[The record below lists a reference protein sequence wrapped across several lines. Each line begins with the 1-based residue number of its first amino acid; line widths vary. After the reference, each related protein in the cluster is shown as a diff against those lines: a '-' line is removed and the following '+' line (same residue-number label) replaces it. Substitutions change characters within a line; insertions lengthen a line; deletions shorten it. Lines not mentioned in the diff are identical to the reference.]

1 MINLYLLKYNNYYNR
16 KIKKEAGIG
25 NYGDYILAAFQNI
38 YTFDYADGV
47 NTSHV
52 LPYKGETP
60 DYAII
65 TEEDESG
72 TEEIKSRWFVV
83 ESSYIR
89 GGKYRVSLRRDL
101 IADNL
106 EEVLDAPCMVEK
118 GYINDQL
125 NDDSVFN
132 DEGQS
137 YNQIKESEILLPDK
151 TGCPWIVGYLAAPT
165 ETQKRDKDG
174 NLQWD
179 AEGHPVMESEPDK
192 VVNGSIVSDE
202 NGIIIKS
209 ISDIPYYN
217 DFNMTSEFSGTC
229 NCKFDGQ
236 DMPGS
241 YLAIAAK
248 EIGHLPLQDVVS
260 MTYFRPVGP
269 YGAYNNRIFAFGLG
283 GDFNDLKT
291 YWEVGKKPIDGP
303 YYTTKDNGVIN
314 QVANEYSRASN
325 IAPSY
330 SVFRKKQQEI
340 IDCMWKSYETVSESY
355 KTYYTIEYLQKYYQD
370 RYYKLE
376 DRLYKVEI
384 SFDSNMYSSH
394 SVLTTYS
401 DAIMS
406 GLQNYYLYT
415 QGKIANSSISFTY
428 IYKKANVNIVEVKQT
443 VTTTIPGRSRP
454 LLSDAPYCMFCM
466 PYGDIPVY
474 KESTEAAYVTKK
486 EYNLALANSISTTIG
501 TDKVLDIQILPY
513 CPIPAAVIP
522 KGIRLENQIY
532 TAINSVNKNTTENT
546 EVGFI
551 LWCNTSSFSIDIKK
565 TDIKSLKADDLK
577 KPPFFIE
584 NYKEESQLSLCRLS
598 DPSHTQVFEFN
609 AAKNGGINLFHV
621 LCTYK
626 PNSPYISIHPD
637 FGRLY
642 GDDYDDTRGLICG
655 GDYSLPIVS
664 NAWTEYEY
672 RNKNY
677 QNTFNREIQSMELSN
692 KIQKKADIVNAVSTT
707 INAGIQGSIG
717 AGNILGSTAAIPA
730 GIGGAMDIKYKEML
744 RNDQIDKAKTL
755 FNYNLQNI
763 QALANT
769 VSKSNPY
776 NIDNKYVPYLEIY
789 NCSDVEREAF
799 KLKMKYD
806 GMTIMRTGTLRY
818 FLNYKDEVEESY
830 IKGAIIRF
838 PNLSEDYN
846 YAKELSN
853 EVGQGFYLDRR
864 WY

>member
-16 KIKKEAGIG
+16 KIKKETGIG

-60 DYAII
+60 DYAIV

-72 TEEIKSRWFVV
+72 NEEIKSRWFVV

-106 EEVLDAPCMVEK
+106 DEVLDAPCMVEK

-125 NDDSVFN
+125 NDDSIFN

-137 YNQIKESEILLPDK
+137 YNQIKKGEILLPDK

-165 ETQKRDKDG
+165 Q
-174 NLQWD
+174 
-179 AEGHPVMESEPDK
+179 SEEDK
-192 VVNGSIVSDE
+192 VVTGSVTHVE
-202 NGIIIKS
+202 NAIPITKLE
-209 ISDIPYYN
+209 DIPYY
-217 DFNMTSEFSGTC
+217 DIFEMTSELNGTC
-229 NCKFDGQ
+229 NCRMNNNDL
-236 DMPGS
+236 PGCYIAVGARS
-241 YLAIAAK
+241 YTYSFK
-248 EIGHLPLQDVVS
+248 ENTIMG
-260 MTYFRPVGP
+260 YFSPTGV
-269 YGAYNNRIFAFGLG
+269 YGLDDKNIYAFGLG
-283 GDFNDLKT
+283 GKFNDLNT
-291 YWEVGKKPIDGP
+291 YWQINAGIKG
-303 YYTTKDNGVIN
+303 YY
-314 QVANEYSRASN
+314 YSTLDKTVHESVTNYVN
-325 IAPSY
+325 IAPINPPTLDMY
-330 SVFRKKQQEI
+330 NKKSESI
-340 IDCMWKSYETVSESY
+340 INCMWHYYNILDTKY
-355 KTYYTIEYLQKYYQD
+355 KTYYTLDDLIKYYQD
-370 RYYKLE
+370 KTYILG
-376 DRLYKVEI
+376 DRLYKVELT
-384 SFDSNMYSSH
+384 FDSNIYSSNP
-394 SVLTTYS
+394 VLEAYS
-401 DAIMS
+401 DAILS
-406 GLQNYYLYT
+406 GYENIYKYT
-415 QGKIANSSISFTY
+415 SGPIANTSVSFTY
-428 IYKKANVNIVEVKQT
+428 IYKKVNVKIKEIKRVVS
-443 VTTTIPGRSRP
+443 TTIPGSSRP
-454 LLSDAPYCMFCM
+454 ILTDSPYCMFCM
-466 PYGDIPVY
+466 PYGDIN
-474 KESTEAAYVTKK
+474 AYVSAEDPLYTTNK
-486 EYNLALANSISTTIG
+486 EYNLAIANNIST
-501 TDKVLDIQILPY
+501 VLGADRVYDLQIVPY
-513 CPIPAAVIP
+513 CPIISVPYNNGAKLA
-522 KGIRLENQIY
+522 NQLYTSIY
-532 TAINSVNKNTTENT
+532 LQGTKT

-551 LWCNTSSFSIDIKK
+551 LWCNESSFSFDIKK
-565 TDIKSLKADDLK
+565 TDIKNLEKDDLLK
-577 KPPFFIE
+577 FPFFIT
-584 NYKEESQLSLCRLS
+584 NYKEESQLTLCRLS

-609 AAKNGGINLFHV
+609 AAKNGGISKFHV
-621 LCTYK
+621 QCTYK

-692 KIQKKADIVNAVSTT
+692 KIQKKADIVNAVANTA
-707 INAGIQGSIG
+707 NAGIQGAIG
-717 AGNILGSTAAIPA
+717 AGNLAGGLAAIPA
-730 GIGGAMDIKYKEML
+730 GIGGAMDVHYKEML
-744 RNDQIDKAKTL
+744 RNDQVDKTKTL

-776 NIDNKYVPYLEIY
+776 NIENKYVPYLEIY

>member
-25 NYGDYILAAFQNI
+25 NYSDYILASFQNI
-38 YTFDYADGV
+38 YTFDYADGI

-60 DYAII
+60 DYAIV

-72 TEEIKSRWFVV
+72 NEEITSRWFVV

-125 NDDSVFN
+125 NDDSIFN

-137 YNQIKESEILLPDK
+137 YNQIKKGEILLPDK

-179 AEGHPVMESEPDK
+179 SDGHPIMESEPDK
-192 VVNGSIVSDE
+192 VVTGSVIHAE
-202 NGIIIKS
+202 NEIPITKL
-209 ISDIPYYN
+209 SDIKYY
-217 DFNMTSEFSGTC
+217 DIFDMTSEFSGTC
-229 NCKFDGQ
+229 NCRMNNNDL
-236 DMPGS
+236 PGCYIAVGARS
-241 YLAIAAK
+241 YNYAFK
-248 EIGHLPLQDVVS
+248 ENVIMG
-260 MTYFRPVGP
+260 YFSPTGV
-269 YGAYNNRIFAFGLG
+269 YGADDKNLYAFGLG
-283 GDFNDLKT
+283 GKFNDLNT
-291 YWEVGKKPIDGP
+291 YWQKNAGKRG
-303 YYTTKDNGVIN
+303 YYYSTLDKNVYESVSNTVNVAPTDPPTLDMYNKKSESIIN
-314 QVANEYSRASN
+314 
-325 IAPSY
+325 
-330 SVFRKKQQEI
+330 
-340 IDCMWKSYETVSESY
+340 CMWHYYNILDAQY
-355 KTYYTIEYLQKYYQD
+355 KTYYTLDDLIGYYRD
-370 RYYKLE
+370 KTYKLG
-376 DRLYKVEI
+376 DRLYKVELT
-384 SFDSNMYSSH
+384 FDSNIYSSNP
-394 SVLTTYS
+394 VLEAYS
-401 DAIMS
+401 NDILS
-406 GLQNYYLYT
+406 GYENIYKYT
-415 QGKIANSSISFTY
+415 SGPIANTSVSFTY
-428 IYKKANVNIVEVKQT
+428 IYKRVNVKIKEIKRVVS
-443 VTTTIPGRSRP
+443 TTIPGSSRP
-454 LLSDAPYCMFCM
+454 VLKDAPYCMFCM
-466 PYGDIPVY
+466 PYGDINAY
-474 KESTEAAYVTKK
+474 KSADDPIYTTNK
-486 EYNLALANSISTTIG
+486 EYNIAIANSISTVLG
-501 TDKVLDIQILPY
+501 TEKVYDLQIVPY
-513 CPIPAAVIP
+513 CPITSVPYNNGANLI
-522 KGIRLENQIY
+522 NQLYTPIY
-532 TAINSVNKNTTENT
+532 LQGTTT

-551 LWCNTSSFSIDIKK
+551 LWCNDSSFSFDIKK
-565 TDIKSLKADDLK
+565 TDIKNLEIDDLLK
-577 KPPFFIE
+577 FPFVIT
-584 NYKEESQLSLCRLS
+584 NYKEDSQLSLCRLS

-609 AAKNGGINLFHV
+609 PAKNGGISKFHV
-621 LCTYK
+621 QCTYK

-642 GDDYDDTRGLICG
+642 GKDYDDTRGLICG

-692 KIQKKADIVNAVSTT
+692 KIQKRADIVNAVANTA
-707 INAGIQGSIG
+707 NAGIQGAIG
-717 AGNILGSTAAIPA
+717 AKNLLGSLAAVPA
-730 GIGGAMDIKYKEML
+730 GIGGAMDVHYKEML
-744 RNDQIDKAKTL
+744 RNDQVDKTKTL

-789 NCSDVEREAF
+789 TCSDVEREAF

-838 PNLSEDYN
+838 PNLSEDYD

>member
-16 KIKKEAGIG
+16 IIKKEAGIG
-25 NYGDYILAAFQNI
+25 NYSDYILASFQNI
-38 YTFDYADGV
+38 YTFDYADGI

-60 DYAII
+60 DYAIV

-72 TEEIKSRWFVV
+72 NEEINSRWFVI

-89 GGKYRVSLRRDL
+89 GGKYRISLRRDL

-106 EEVLDAPCMVEK
+106 DEVLDAPCMVEK

-125 NDDSVFN
+125 NDDSIFN

-137 YNQIKESEILLPDK
+137 YNQIKKGEILLPDK

-179 AEGHPVMESEPDK
+179 AEGHPIMESEPDK
-192 VVNGSIVSDE
+192 VVNGNIASDE
-202 NGIIIKS
+202 HGIIINS
-209 ISDIPYYN
+209 IEDIPYYN

-229 NCKFDGQ
+229 NCKFDEQ

-241 YLAIAAK
+241 YLAIAAR

-260 MTYFRPVGP
+260 MIYMRPLGP

-283 GDFNDLKT
+283 GDFNDLDT

-314 QVANEYSRASN
+314 QVANKYNRASN
-325 IAPSY
+325 VAPSY

-355 KTYYTIEYLQKYYQD
+355 KTYYTIEYLQRYYKD
-370 RYYKLE
+370 RYYKLG

-384 SFDSNMYSSH
+384 SFDSNIYSSH

-466 PYGDIPVY
+466 PYGDISVY
-474 KESTEAAYVTKK
+474 KESTEAEYFTKK
-486 EYNLALANSISTTIG
+486 EYNLAIANSISTTIG

-532 TAINSVNKNTTENT
+532 TAIKSVNKNTTENT

-565 TDIKSLKADDLK
+565 TDIKSLKPEDLA
-577 KPPFFIE
+577 KPPFLIE

-609 AAKNGGINLFHV
+609 AAKNGGINLFHI

-626 PNSPYISIHPD
+626 PNSPYIAIHPD

-692 KIQKKADIVNAVSTT
+692 KIQKKADIVNAVANTA
-707 INAGIQGSIG
+707 NAGIQGAIG
-717 AGNILGSTAAIPA
+717 TGNISGSLAAVPA
-730 GIGGAMDIKYKEML
+730 GIGGAMDVHYKEML
-744 RNDQIDKAKTL
+744 RNDQVDKAKTL

-776 NIDNKYVPYLEIY
+776 NIDNKYFPYLEIY
-789 NCSDVEREAF
+789 TCSDVEREAF

-838 PNLSEDYN
+838 PNLSEDYD